1 MRRAPDR
8 QREAACR
15 ADAIDGKEAR
25 MSTPSSAKV
34 TVTDQAREVVLN
46 TLDGLSAEQKTDY
59 GMVRDKVRAEL
70 KRLIQ
75 KTTGRRPMI
84 MPVILEI

>member
-1 MRRAPDR
+1 L
-8 QREAACR
+8 
-15 ADAIDGKEAR
+15 K
-25 MSTPSSAKV
+25 PSIRFSW
-34 TVTDQAREVVLN
+34 LN
-46 TLDGLSAEQKTDY
+46 
-59 GMVRDKVRAEL
+59 AEL

>member
-1 MRRAPDR
+1 M
-8 QREAACR
+8 
-15 ADAIDGKEAR
+15 
-25 MSTPSSAKV
+25 
-34 TVTDQAREVVLN
+34 VLK
-46 TLDGLSAEQKTDY
+46 TLDGLSVEQKSDY
-59 GMVRDKVRAEL
+59 GMVKDKVRSEL

>member
-1 MRRAPDR
+1 VAEIEVIICKHLRWGQTLALRSLGVRGLPGPKIRTWGTHSFWGGQTCATR
-8 QREAACR
+8 QKA
-15 ADAIDGKEAR
+15 
-25 MSTPSSAKV
+25 
-34 TVTDQAREVVLN
+34 
-46 TLDGLSAEQKTDY
+46 DY
-59 GMVRDKVRAEL
+59 GMVKEKVRAEL

>member
-1 MRRAPDR
+1 MLKA
-8 QREAACR
+8 
-15 ADAIDGKEAR
+15 
-25 MSTPSSAKV
+25 
-34 TVTDQAREVVLN
+34 
-46 TLDGLSAEQKTDY
+46 LDGLSAEQKSDY
-59 GMVRDKVRAEL
+59 GMVKERVRVDL

>member
-1 MRRAPDR
+1 
-8 QREAACR
+8 
-15 ADAIDGKEAR
+15 
-25 MSTPSSAKV
+25 
-34 TVTDQAREVVLN
+34 
-46 TLDGLSAEQKTDY
+46 
-59 GMVRDKVRAEL
+59 VRVDL

>member
-1 MRRAPDR
+1 MLAIVAINKRTGKVERAPELIVRGFGGADISE
-8 QREAACR
+8 EAA
-15 ADAIDGKEAR
+15 A
-25 MSTPSSAKV
+25 
-34 TVTDQAREVVLN
+34 VVLR
-46 TLDGLSAEQKTDY
+46 TLESLKDEEKSDY
-59 GMVRDKVRAEL
+59 GMVKEKVRAEL